1 MSDNTSDILQ
11 RLSALEDAVGIGR
24 TSADDDRRLGTSGVA
39 RFYNVTTR
47 TIERWVADPE
57 LGFPQPLYVRSRK
70 YWLMREL
77 RAFDHARVNEN
88 APDRGRERSRRS

>member
-1 MSDNTSDILQ
+1 MNDKTSDILQ

-24 TSADDDRRLGTSGVA
+24 TSADDDRRLGTSAVA

-57 LGFPQPLYVRSRK
+57 LGFPRPLYVRSRK

-88 APDRGRERSRRS
+88 APDRSRERSRRS